1 MVGGSTTGTTMAM
14 IPVFEEAQVPFISL
28 GGAIEIVDPVRKYV
42 FKTPHTDK
50 MACEKIFDNLKQR
63 KLTKIGMIS
72 GTDGFGASMR
82 AQCTKAAP
90 AYGIEIVAEET
101 YGPRDSDMTAQ
112 LTKLKGAAGIQ
123 AVVNPG
129 DEILIPAPYWVSYSD
144 MALLA
149 GGVPKLIPT
158 NETTGFRITAEQL
171 EAALTAK
178 TRVFVLNSPCN
189 PTGASYA
196 KDELLAIARVLE
208 KHSCLVI
215 ADDIYEKIVYDDFQV
230 HNIVALN
237 PALRERT
244 VIINGVS
251 KTYAMTGWR
260 IGYAI
265 GPADVISAA
274 AKIQSQSTSNATS
287 IAQAAA
293 LEAIRG
299 SQDEVPTMVRE
310 FQQRR
315 DVIVDRLNAVEGIRC
330 LKPQGAFYVFPNI
343 APLLSKTGNGKKLGS
358 PCDVADYLLEE
369 AKVAVVP
376 GEDFGSQQHIR
387 FSYATSLEDIEKGCK
402 RIHAAV
408 KKLN

>member
-1 MVGGSTTGTTMAM
+1 MTTIAERTKLIKPSVT
-14 IPVFEEAQVPFISL
+14 L
-28 GGAIEIVDPVRKYV
+28 AIAAKAGKLRSEGIDVVNFSAGEPD
-42 FKTPHTDK
+42 FDTPDH
-50 MACEKIFDNLKQR
+50 I
-63 KLTKIGMIS
+63 
-72 GTDGFGASMR
+72 
-82 AQCTKAAP
+82 KAA
-90 AYGIEIVAEET
+90 AVEALRKGMTKYTDVKGIEPLRAAIVHKYEREHGLS
-101 YGPRDSDMTAQ
+101 YRKEDVLVSC
-112 LTKLKGAAGIQ
+112 GAKHSVYNVLQ
-123 AVVNPG
+123 AIVNPG

-189 PTGASYA
+189 PTGASYD

-237 PALRERT
+237 LALRERT

-265 GPADVISAA
+265 GPTDIISAA
-274 AKIQSQSTSNATS
+274 GKIQSQSTSNPTS

-293 LEAIRG
+293 LEAISG
-299 SQDEVPTMVRE
+299 SQIEVDRMVRE
-310 FQQRR
+310 FKQRR
-315 DVIVDRLNAVEGIRC
+315 DVIVDRINAIEGMHC
-330 LKPQGAFYVFPNI
+330 LKPQGAFYVFPNVI
-343 APLLSKTGNGKKLGS
+343 ALLGRTANGKKLAS
-358 PCDVADYLLEE
+358 PCDFADYLLEE

-376 GEDFGSQQHIR
+376 GEDFGSKEHIR
-387 FSYATSLEDIEKGCK
+387 FSYATALEDIEKGCK
-402 RIHAAV
+402 RISAAV
-408 KKLN
+408 DKLQ

>member
-1 MVGGSTTGTTMAM
+1 MTTIAERTKLIKPSVT
-14 IPVFEEAQVPFISL
+14 L
-28 GGAIEIVDPVRKYV
+28 AIAAKAGKLRSEGIDVVNFSAGEPD
-42 FKTPHTDK
+42 FDTPDH
-50 MACEKIFDNLKQR
+50 I
-63 KLTKIGMIS
+63 
-72 GTDGFGASMR
+72 
-82 AQCTKAAP
+82 KAA
-90 AYGIEIVAEET
+90 AVEALRKGMTKYTDVKGIEPLRAAIVHKYEREHGLS
-101 YGPRDSDMTAQ
+101 YRKEDVLVSC
-112 LTKLKGAAGIQ
+112 GAKHSVYNVLQ
-123 AVVNPG
+123 AIVNPG

-189 PTGASYA
+189 PTGASYD

-237 PALRERT
+237 LALRERT

-265 GPADVISAA
+265 GPADIISAA
-274 AKIQSQSTSNATS
+274 AKIQSQSTSNPTS

-293 LEAIRG
+293 LEAISG
-299 SQDEVPTMVRE
+299 SQIEVDRMVRE
-310 FQQRR
+310 FKQRR
-315 DVIVDRLNAVEGIRC
+315 DVIVDRINAIQGMHC
-330 LKPQGAFYVFPNI
+330 LKPQGAFYVFPNVI
-343 APLLSKTGNGKKLGS
+343 ALLGRTANGKKLAS
-358 PCDVADYLLEE
+358 PCDFADYLLEE

-376 GEDFGSQQHIR
+376 GEDFGSKEHIR
-387 FSYATSLEDIEKGCK
+387 FSYATALEDIEKGCK
-402 RIHAAV
+402 RISAAV
-408 KKLN
+408 DKLQ

>member
-1 MVGGSTTGTTMAM
+1 MTSIAERTKLIKPSVT
-14 IPVFEEAQVPFISL
+14 L
-28 GGAIEIVDPVRKYV
+28 AIAAKAGKLRSEGIDVVNFSAGEPD
-42 FKTPHTDK
+42 FDTPDH
-50 MACEKIFDNLKQR
+50 I
-63 KLTKIGMIS
+63 
-72 GTDGFGASMR
+72 
-82 AQCTKAAP
+82 KAA
-90 AYGIEIVAEET
+90 AVEALRKGMTKYTDVKGIEPLRAAIVHKYEREHGLS
-101 YGPRDSDMTAQ
+101 YRKEDVLVSC
-112 LTKLKGAAGIQ
+112 GAKHSVYNVLQ
-123 AVVNPG
+123 AIVNPG

-189 PTGASYA
+189 PTGASYD

-237 PALRERT
+237 LALRERT

-265 GPADVISAA
+265 GPADIISAA
-274 AKIQSQSTSNATS
+274 GKIQSQSTSNPTS

-293 LEAIRG
+293 LEAISG
-299 SQDEVPTMVRE
+299 SQIEVDRMVRE
-310 FQQRR
+310 FKQRR
-315 DVIVDRLNAVEGIRC
+315 DVIVDRINAIQGMHC
-330 LKPQGAFYVFPNI
+330 LKPQGAFYVFPNVI
-343 APLLSKTGNGKKLGS
+343 ALLGRTANGKKLAS
-358 PCDVADYLLEE
+358 PCDFADYLLEE

-376 GEDFGSQQHIR
+376 GEDFGSKEHIR
-387 FSYATSLEDIEKGCK
+387 FSYATALEDIEKGCK
-402 RIHAAV
+402 RISAAV
-408 KKLN
+408 DKLQ

>member
-1 MVGGSTTGTTMAM
+1 MTTIAERTKLIKPSVT
-14 IPVFEEAQVPFISL
+14 L
-28 GGAIEIVDPVRKYV
+28 AIAAKAGKLRSEGIDVVNFSAGEPD
-42 FKTPHTDK
+42 FDTPDH
-50 MACEKIFDNLKQR
+50 I
-63 KLTKIGMIS
+63 
-72 GTDGFGASMR
+72 
-82 AQCTKAAP
+82 KAA
-90 AYGIEIVAEET
+90 AVEALRKGMTKYTDVKGIEPLRAAIVHKYEREHGLS
-101 YGPRDSDMTAQ
+101 YRKEDVLVSC
-112 LTKLKGAAGIQ
+112 GAKHSVYNVLQ
-123 AVVNPG
+123 AIVNPG

-189 PTGASYA
+189 PTGASYD

-208 KHSCLVI
+208 KHNCLVI

-237 PALRERT
+237 PALRDQT

-265 GPADVISAA
+265 GPADIISAA
-274 AKIQSQSTSNATS
+274 AKIQSQSTSNPTS

-293 LEAIRG
+293 LEAISG
-299 SQDEVPTMVRE
+299 PQIEVDRMVRE
-310 FQQRR
+310 FKQRR
-315 DVIVDRLNAVEGIRC
+315 DVIVDKLNALPGIHC
-330 LKPQGAFYVFPNI
+330 LKPQGAFYVFPNVSS
-343 APLLSKTGNGKKLGS
+343 LLGRTANGKKLAS
-358 PCDVADYLLEE
+358 PCDFADYLLEE

-376 GEDFGSQQHIR
+376 GEDFGSKEHIR
-387 FSYATSLEDIEKGCK
+387 FSYATALADIEKGCK
-402 RIHAAV
+402 RIAAAV
-408 KKLN
+408 GKLQ